1 MLKPMLSPLPQ
12 PKRWCS
18 LSLSAHTNPAALAV
32 LTTAALAAALLL
44 HATPVSAQPA
54 QPAQSAQSAQ
64 SAPLTAQVL
73 DNQAEPRLASKL
85 VMSLVVMDG
94 KVEKLKAAPSVQ
106 PGDLLQYTAHYGNP
120 TAAAMRDVVSTVPV
134 PAGTQWVPR
143 SEQPQAALASVDGRD
158 YGPIPLTRKQL
169 QANGQWQQVPV
180 PVSEIRYV
188 RWPARTLG
196 AGESFDASLRVRVLT
211 SEAVNASLAVPVPI
225 AVNTASV
232 AVPVAVEPARSQMAA
247 R

>member
-1 MLKPMLSPLPQ
+1 MLQASPVMAQTVTSTPMVADSQ
-12 PKRWCS
+12 
-18 LSLSAHTNPAALAV
+18 T
-32 LTTAALAAALLL
+32 
-44 HATPVSAQPA
+44 
-54 QPAQSAQSAQ
+54 
-64 SAPLTAQVL
+64 
-73 DNQAEPRLASKL
+73 EPRLASQL

-94 KVEKLKAAPSVQ
+94 KAEKLKAAPSVQ

-120 TAAAMRDVVSTVPV
+120 TAVAMRDVVSTVPV

-143 SEQPQAALASVDGRD
+143 SDRPNAATASVDGRD
-158 YGPIPLTRKQL
+158 FGPMPLTRKQL

-211 SEAVNASLAVPVPI
+211 SEAVNASLVVP
-225 AVNTASV
+225 ATTASI
-232 AVPVAVEPARSQMAA
+232 AIPGAVEPARSQMAA